1 MRFFLACAL
10 LATVLSSASAQS
22 TGQIDGYVS
31 DSYGNPLIGATVM
44 ILGSSM
50 GAMTE
55 GTGYY
60 CITDVPPGTYA
71 LVASMIGMTQARR
84 DSVIVA
90 AGAVTTVNFG
100 RGGAVEET
108 PAFPSPVLDEDPY
121 SGRLQGVLGDSAV
134 VIDLP
139 LEHTSVHIE
148 VTGNLQRAIVRQI
161 YGNPCEEPIEAVYT
175 FPLPDNGAVDRMSM
189 YIGDRLVVGRIY
201 EKEEARTIYE
211 ESVQEGRTAGLLE
224 QERPNIFTQTV
235 GNILPGDSITIEIS
249 YVATVPYDDGRYTL
263 SFPMVIAPRFTPGVP
278 VGISGTGWT
287 PDTDRVPDASHVTP
301 HVVPE
306 GMRTGYDIDLSVSLN
321 TGFPTGQIRSL
332 NHDIDEDRSDN
343 DRIDISLS
351 REDEIPNRD
360 FVLTYTS
367 TSNRIEPAFL
377 ASNSEQGG
385 HFLLIFQPD
394 VAPEPGDFVPKEMFF
409 LVDCSGS
416 MSGRPIEAAKEMVRQ
431 FIRGMNPDDSFQIM
445 RFSDTSSAMS
455 TVPLE
460 NTERNV
466 QRGIEYI
473 DALGGEGG
481 TQMLNG
487 VRTAVG
493 FPENPER
500 MRFVILLTDGQIS
513 NEAEILAELRETLG
527 DNTRLFS
534 VGVGSSPN
542 RYLIEGLAE
551 EGRGSAHY
559 IALDEDPVSAVAN
572 IYGKINNPYLIN
584 IELDDGSLELFDLVP
599 AEVPDL
605 YDGQPIV
612 IAGRFSEPG
621 RGRIHLSGFCGDDYW
636 NESLLIRLPRDEDPD
651 DAIGTLWARRMI
663 HDLERQMYDSRGR
676 SVFSQVLADQI
687 TDIALRYGIV
697 SDYTSFVAVSEEI
710 RNVEGVPTLVEVPVN
725 MAEGERY
732 GTIFGSDPGPIA
744 GGLQPSTVGA
754 TVISVQEER
763 GLIIHDVTSS
773 MYIVSRDPRVSIRT
787 VTAPVPLD
795 STQVREAFS
804 LLAAEMTGQYAA
816 LIDSLE
822 SGEPVPEGLMT
833 FEVGFDELGSVEFV
847 HLVADETG
855 SADLVERIAPIL
867 EEAALPGRLERS
879 GRITLVIEFES

>member
-1 MRFFLACAL
+1 MRFFLVCAML
-10 LATVLSSASAQS
+10 SIGLSSASAQS
-22 TGQIDGYVS
+22 TGQIEGYVS

-44 ILGSSM
+44 IQGSAL

-55 GTGYY
+55 ETGHY
-60 CITDVPPGTYA
+60 CITDVPPGEYVI
-71 LVASMIGMTQARR
+71 VASMVGMNQARR

-90 AGAVTTVNFG
+90 GDAVTTVNFG
-100 RGGAVEET
+100 RGGAAEGMQ
-108 PAFPSPVLDEDPY
+108 AFPRPFLDEDPR
-121 SGRLQGVLGDSAV
+121 SGRLQGVVSDSAV

-139 LEHTSVHIE
+139 LEHTSAHID
-148 VTGNLQRAIVRQI
+148 VTGNIQRATVRQI
-161 YGNPCEEPIEAVYT
+161 YGNTCEEPIEAVYT

-211 ESVQEGRTAGLLE
+211 ESVQEGRTASLLE

-249 YVATVPYDDGRYTL
+249 YVATIPYDDGRYTL

-278 VGISGTGWT
+278 TGITGTGWT
-287 PDTDRVPDASHVTP
+287 PDTDRVPDASRVTP

-306 GMRTGYDIDLSVSLN
+306 GMRTGYDIDLSVSLV
-321 TGFPTGQIRSL
+321 TGFPTGQVRSL
-332 NHDIDEDRSDN
+332 NHDIDEERSSS

-367 TSNRIEPAFL
+367 TSNSIEPAFL

-385 HFLLIFQPD
+385 HFLLILQPD
-394 VAPEPGDFVPKEMFF
+394 VAPEPDDLVPKEMFF

-416 MSGRPIEAAKEMVRQ
+416 MNGRPIEAAKEMVRQ

-455 TVPLE
+455 AVPLE
-460 NTERNV
+460 NTELNV
-466 QRGIEYI
+466 QRGIGYI
-473 DALGGEGG
+473 DALSGEGG

-493 FPENPER
+493 FPEDPER
-500 MRFVILLTDGQIS
+500 MRFIIFLTDGQIS

-527 DNTRLFS
+527 DRTRLFS

-559 IALDEDPVSAVAN
+559 IALDEDPVSAVGN
-572 IYGKINNPYLIN
+572 IYEKINNPYLIN
-584 IELDDGSLELFDLVP
+584 IELDEGSLELFDLVP
-599 AEVPDL
+599 SVIPDL
-605 YDGQPIV
+605 YAGQPIV
-612 IAGRFSEPG
+612 IAGRFAEPG
-621 RGRIHLSGFCGDDYW
+621 SGRINLSGFYGDDFW
-636 NESLLIRLPRDEDPD
+636 NESIRVELPSEEDPD

-663 HDLERQMYDSRGR
+663 HELDRQMYNSHGQ
-676 SVFSQVLADQI
+676 SVFSQDVADHI
-687 TDIALRYGIV
+687 TDIALRYRIV
-697 SDYTSFVAVSEEI
+697 SDYTSFVAVSEEV
-710 RNVEGVPTLVEVPVN
+710 RTVEGVPTLVEIPVN

-732 GTIFGSDPGPIA
+732 ETIFGSDPGPIA

-754 TVISVQEER
+754 TVISVQEDR
-763 GLIIHDVTSS
+763 GIILHDVTSS
-773 MYIVSRDPRVSIRT
+773 MYVVSRDPRVTIETLT
-787 VTAPVPLD
+787 VPVPLD

-804 LLAAEMTGQYAA
+804 LLLVEMSGQYSV

-822 SGEPVPEGLMT
+822 SGVAIPEGLMT
-833 FEVGFDELGSVEFV
+833 FEIGFDELGSVEFV

-855 SADLVERIAPIL
+855 SAELIDRIAPIL
-867 EEAALPGRLERS
+867 EKATLPGRLERS
-879 GRITLVIEFES
+879 SRVTMVIEFDS